1 MIEAVLLDLDNT
13 LLYLNEKEFMS
24 HYLALLTPKFSDILS
39 PNEFIRVFLKATG
52 TLMRNCG
59 SKTNLEAFLE
69 DFELEIS
76 TISRNEILERF
87 ESFYSKEFA
96 QIGKICVSNPLANH
110 LTEKLATMKQ
120 LKLILATNPVF
131 PRVAVLERLSWAEI
145 PADIFHLITDCEIMH
160 CCKPRTE
167 YFAEVTKMIDI
178 DPMSCLMVGN
188 DRINDMAA
196 GSLGMKTFLVQENQ
210 SHNPSEFTSIQNELA
225 QNVEI
230 PPPDFCGSLR
240 DLLLLLNLI

>member
-87 ESFYSKEFA
+87 ES
-96 QIGKICVSNPLANH
+96 
-110 LTEKLATMKQ
+110 
-120 LKLILATNPVF
+120 
-131 PRVAVLERLSWAEI
+131 
-145 PADIFHLITDCEIMH
+145 
-160 CCKPRTE
+160 
-167 YFAEVTKMIDI
+167 
-178 DPMSCLMVGN
+178 
-188 DRINDMAA
+188 
-196 GSLGMKTFLVQENQ
+196 
-210 SHNPSEFTSIQNELA
+210 
-225 QNVEI
+225 
-230 PPPDFCGSLR
+230 
-240 DLLLLLNLI
+240 